1 MPGIGLAPGRPV
13 AMEDVCDL
21 QPRAAHGRR
30 TTPRFSVSLRSAVR
44 AGRAAGHSAD
54 RGVGDARVKGRG
66 VEFGM
71 AERTRA
77 IMLTFYVIETES
89 SVGRDPMLAGA
100 ARAFVRD
107 TLPGPLP

>member
-1 MPGIGLAPGRPV
+1 M
-13 AMEDVCDL
+13 
-21 QPRAAHGRR
+21 
-30 TTPRFSVSLRSAVR
+30 SATS
-44 AGRAAGHSAD
+44 SAD
-54 RGVGDARVKGRG
+54 RDNGGASARHLQQKVERACHLAERVDGDAG
-66 VEFGM
+66 VERRRVELLVS
-71 AERTRA
+71 ERTRA

>member
-1 MPGIGLAPGRPV
+1 MPVIGATPV
-13 AMEDVCDL
+13 GSMAMKDVCDL

-30 TTPRFSVSLRSAVR
+30 LDFGSRPPLDQRCQPVER
-44 AGRAAGHSAD
+44 AGYGSD
-54 RGVGDARVKGRG
+54 RRIGDAGVKRRG
-66 VEFGM
+66 VELGVTQ
-71 AERTRA
+71 RTRA